1 MTIEKPGFS
10 RRRLLTT
17 AAVGVPAMGL
27 LGAVNLFNAP
37 AAKAAPLA
45 TDGYWGFETT
55 RVLQQLYRLNVDGW
69 VLSQPASWAASNP
82 GLAGGWEWVSDDGA
96 RGSSVISNLQRML
109 RVTADGLIGP
119 STIKA
124 MQGRYGVTQDGVLDE
139 GSLTIMRL
147 QAELNAVN
155 GY

>member
-1 MTIEKPGFS
+1 
-10 RRRLLTT
+10 
-17 AAVGVPAMGL
+17 
-27 LGAVNLFNAP
+27 
-37 AAKAAPLA
+37 
-45 TDGYWGFETT
+45 
-55 RVLQQLYRLNVDGW
+55 
-69 VLSQPASWAASNP
+69 
-82 GLAGGWEWVSDDGA
+82 
-96 RGSSVISNLQRML
+96 ML

-119 STIKA
+119 TTIKA

>member
-1 MTIEKPGFS
+1 M
-10 RRRLLTT
+10 
-17 AAVGVPAMGL
+17 
-27 LGAVNLFNAP
+27 
-37 AAKAAPLA
+37 
-45 TDGYWGFETT
+45 
-55 RVLQQLYRLNVDGW
+55 
-69 VLSQPASWAASNP
+69 
-82 GLAGGWEWVSDDGA
+82 LAGGWEWVSDDGA

-119 STIKA
+119 TTIKA

>member
-82 GLAGGWEWVSDDGA
+82 GPSGLPPWWMIRGVPGLRWCAAQHPRGA
-96 RGSSVISNLQRML
+96 RKATFGNLGQCPCPRC
-109 RVTADGLIGP
+109 RP
-119 STIKA
+119 
-124 MQGRYGVTQDGVLDE
+124 
-139 GSLTIMRL
+139 
-147 QAELNAVN
+147 
-155 GY
+155 